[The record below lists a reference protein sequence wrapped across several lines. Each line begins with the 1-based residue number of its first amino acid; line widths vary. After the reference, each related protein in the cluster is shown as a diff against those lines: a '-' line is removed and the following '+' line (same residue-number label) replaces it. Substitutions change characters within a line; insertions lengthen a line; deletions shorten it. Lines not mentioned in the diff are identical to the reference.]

1 MNQSSKNTFG
11 WVRTEV
17 LGALVN
23 SIFLIALCLSIFIEA
38 IERFINK
45 EDLTDPDLVLYVAC
59 AGLAINLIG
68 LGKV

>member
-1 MNQSSKNTFG
+1 M
-11 WVRTEV
+11 